1 MRGLHT
7 ITRLG
12 FIFTILLAAGGI
24 LAGCATAINYSFDPA
39 ASFTGLKA
47 YNWTTAGSLGQTS
60 DLVVKNVQYPA
71 DQVLEKKGF
80 KKTAENPDM
89 LISVSY
95 ENEIGIN
102 QYGYQ
107 LRMLTLGIQKA
118 DGKQL
123 IWRGT
128 AAGTINADAAS
139 GDLKSAVEGVL
150 KGFPPAK

>member
-1 MRGLHT
+1 MRGLKF
-7 ITRLG
+7 ITRSG
-12 FIFTILLAAGGI
+12 FIFTVLLAAGVI

-39 ASFTGLKA
+39 ASYTGLKS
-47 YNWTTAGSLGQTS
+47 YNWATGTMGHNH
-60 DLVVKNVQYPA
+60 DLVEKNVQYYA

-80 KKTAENPDM
+80 RKTAENPDM
-89 LISVSY
+89 RISVSY

-128 AAGTINADAAS
+128 ATGTISTDAAS
-139 GDLKSAVEGVL
+139 GDLKSAVEGIL
-150 KGFPPAK
+150 KSFPPTK